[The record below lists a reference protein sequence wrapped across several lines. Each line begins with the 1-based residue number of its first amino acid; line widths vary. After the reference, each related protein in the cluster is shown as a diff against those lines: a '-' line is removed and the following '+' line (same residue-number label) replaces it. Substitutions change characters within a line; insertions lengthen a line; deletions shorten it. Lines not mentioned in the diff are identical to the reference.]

1 MYIFADFYDAAV
13 DDVAS
18 LLFTLGGTAVVSYVG
33 ATIAGYM
40 A

>member
-1 MYIFADFYDAAV
+1 MYFFADFYDAAV

-18 LLFTLGGTAVVSYVG
+18 MLFTLGGFALVSYIG
-33 ATIAGYM
+33 AIIAGYL